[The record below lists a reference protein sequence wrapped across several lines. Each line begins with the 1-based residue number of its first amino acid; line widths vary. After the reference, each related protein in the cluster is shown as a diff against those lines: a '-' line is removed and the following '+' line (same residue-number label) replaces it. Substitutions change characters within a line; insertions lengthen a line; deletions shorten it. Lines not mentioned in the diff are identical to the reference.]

1 MRKFKFKNFADFQS
15 NLLSF
20 FRKGTTLINYPSWIG
35 IFCLVSVFMIN
46 PFVSFSQDTDGDG
59 IADIN
64 DLDDDNDGIPDD
76 EECLKFNSVVINGG
90 FENPGNISKYVII
103 DAGSVPG
110 WETTAPDNKIELWKS
125 GFNSVPSSEG
135 GFFAELNSNQ
145 ASSLYQSFA
154 TAPGSIIKWSLD
166 HRGRSGTDVA
176 EVKIGNSVGTASTQQ
191 IMSDGTSG
199 WGSYSGIYTVPAG
212 QTTTYFVFEAI
223 SAAGGISVGN
233 FLDDIQISTLTCYEE
248 LDTDNDGIPDLR
260 DLDSDNDGIPDL
272 VEAGGIDTN
281 GDGTIDYPIAND
293 PTSMVDL
300 DGDGLADVYD
310 DTDDG
315 GSTSGWVA
323 GSPLEEKDTDG
334 DGIPDAVDL
343 DSDNDGIPDIIEA
356 GGSTPNND
364 GMVDV
369 LAAPWDSDGDGLA
382 DIYDGNNSGTGL
394 IITTADTNSD
404 GKVNATE
411 SVIAGGTN
419 NIDAD
424 GDGYPNHLD
433 LDSDNDGITDVV
445 ENGGGVT
452 STDDTAGNLDGI
464 VGNNPIIIDSNFDG
478 WYDSSTTAM
487 TDSDGDGIAD
497 YLDLDSDNDGIVDYL
512 EGVCST
518 CPTFTTPAGNDT
530 NGNGI
535 LDMYENLTSTNGTGG
550 TNIGTTPNVDDNASN
565 TTPDYL
571 DTDTDNDGSYDWT
584 EGFDA
589 NNNGNASDD
598 LMLMATNYESTTS
611 NGYYVN
617 ATDSDSDG
625 IPDWLDNQPSISGHD
640 VSSRPPFLN
649 PASAFWYDEDNDG
662 LVDLLDASQNG
673 TAAPTPDN
681 NGGKDLD
688 WRDMTSLVSLP
699 VELTFFNVYENDCA
713 AYLKWSTASEKDFD
727 YFLIERS
734 EDGYNFERVEIVLS
748 SGNENGDTYDF
759 IDEDALFSNYY
770 RLKMVDLDASVEYS
784 SVVYVEINCE
794 EMEEKMI
801 AFPNPITPGENLTLE
816 FTSESNDEIVVIVDM
831 LGRVVRRM
839 SIETEKGLNMLE
851 MDISDL
857 SVGNY
862 YVQFLGRKS
871 SKMISIQE

>member
-1 MRKFKFKNFADFQS
+1 MSKVNINNFFNSQFNS
-15 NLLSF
+15 TSF
-20 FRKGTTLINYPSWIG
+20 LG
-35 IFCLVSVFMIN
+35 IFLFFSIFMIN
-46 PFVSFSQDTDGDG
+46 PFIAFSQDTDGDG

-64 DLDDDNDGIPDD
+64 DLDDDNDGIPD
-76 EECLKFNSVVINGG
+76 ELECLRFNSVIVNGG
-90 FENPGNISKYVII
+90 FEDPGDFSNYVIRS
-103 DAGSVPG
+103 ASVIPG
-110 WETTAPDNKIELWKS
+110 WETTASDNKIELWKS

-145 ASSLYQSFA
+145 ASALYQSFA
-154 TAPGSIIKWSLD
+154 TEPGSLIKWSLD

-176 EVKIGNSVGTASTQQ
+176 DVKIGGSVVTATSQQ
-191 IMSDGTSG
+191 IMSDGTSA

-233 FLDDIQISTLTCYEE
+233 FLDDIQIATLTCYEE
-248 LDTDNDGIPDLR
+248 LDTDNDGIPDSR

-281 GDGTIDYPIAND
+281 GDGEIDYPIAND
-293 PTSMVDL
+293 PTSMIDL
-300 DGDGLADVYD
+300 DGDGIADVYD

-315 GSTSGWVA
+315 AGGTSGWIA
-323 GSPLEEKDTDG
+323 GSPLGEQDSDN

-356 GGSTPNND
+356 GGITPNNN
-364 GMVDV
+364 GMVDIF
-369 LAAPWDSDGDGLA
+369 ASPWDVDGDGLA
-382 DIYDGNNSGTGL
+382 DIYDGNSSGTPL

-404 GKVNATE
+404 GIVNATE
-411 SVIAGGTN
+411 SVIAGGAN

-452 STDDTAGNLDGI
+452 SADDTSGNLDGI
-464 VGNNPIIIDSNFDG
+464 VGNNPVVIDSNYDG
-478 WYDSSTTAM
+478 WYDPSTT
-487 TDSDGDGIAD
+487 TILDTDGDGIAD
-497 YLDLDSDNDGIVDYL
+497 YLDIDSDNDGIVDYL

-518 CPTFTTPAGNDT
+518 CPTFTTPTGNDT

-535 LDMYENLTSTNGTGG
+535 LDMYENLTSANGTGG
-550 TNIGTTPNVDDNASN
+550 TNIGTTPNTDDNASN

-571 DTDTDNDGSYDWT
+571 DTDTDNDGSHDWT

-598 LMLMATNYESTTS
+598 LMMMATNYESATS

-617 ATDSDSDG
+617 ATDTDNDG

-640 VSSRPPFLN
+640 ESSRPPFLN

-681 NGGKDLD
+681 NGGNDLD

-699 VELTFFNVYENDCA
+699 VELTSFNVYEKNCA
-713 AYLKWSTASEKDFD
+713 SHLKWSTASEKDFD

-734 EDGYNFERVEIVLS
+734 GNGSEFTRVEVVLS
-748 SGNENGDTYDF
+748 SGNVNGETYSF

-770 RLKMVDLDASVEYS
+770 RLKMVDLDGSVEYS

-794 EMEEKMI
+794 DLEEEVI
-801 AFPNPITPGENLTLE
+801 AFPNPITFGENLMLE
-816 FTSESNDEIVVIVDM
+816 FTSDRNDEILVVVDM
-831 LGRVVRRM
+831 LGRVVKRM
-839 SIETEKGLNMLE
+839 SLETEKGINILE